1 MPDGLHQVSLA
12 HANAAVEEKRVIG
25 LRWTL
30 CNSSASRMG
39 KLVTAADDER
49 VESVARVQLRGAI
62 PVETGLRG
70 MATGRREVRGEAAIM
85 PNGGG
90 GPIIFRG
97 DEFHL
102 LIFLTEAIDGF
113 LDEIGVFVA
122 NMAELDCGH
131 ANEQNSTTGVAVA
144 RGLEPR
150 IVGVPI
156 DLFFQRVEN
165 AQPRI
170 RR

>member
-1 MPDGLHQVSLA
+1 
-12 HANAAVEEKRVIG
+12 
-25 LRWTL
+25 
-30 CNSSASRMG
+30 MG
-39 KLVTAADDER
+39 KLITAADDER

-90 GPIIFRG
+90 GRIIFRG

-102 LIFLTEAIDGF
+102 LIFHTEVIDGF

-131 ANEQNSTTGVAVA
+131 ANEQNSATGVAVA

>member
-39 KLVTAADDER
+39 KLVSAADDES
-49 VESVARVQLRGAI
+49 VESVARVQLLGTV

-70 MATGRREVRGEAAIM
+70 MATGRRKVRGEAAIM
-85 PNGGG
+85 PNGRVGR
-90 GPIIFRG
+90 IIFRV

-102 LIFLTEAIDGF
+102 LIFHSHAVDGF
-113 LDEIGVFVA
+113 L
-122 NMAELDCGH
+122 AEFGIFL
-131 ANEQNSTTGVAVA
+131 SKLAVL
-144 RGLEPR
+144 G
-150 IVGVPI
+150 
-156 DLFFQRVEN
+156 FS
-165 AQPRI
+165 
-170 RR
+170 